1 MIVIWVNE
9 PNGKDSLSSAFFN
22 LHSAY
27 IAYKKFS
34 EDNLMQ

>member
-9 PNGKDSLSSAFFN
+9 LNGKDALSSAFYN

-27 IAYKKFS
+27 IAYKKYS